1 MRALLTVVFILIGWM
16 PMANAKPMKK
26 AFIIEPG
33 LFTEDPVVVINGKPI
48 EAEGWSPLLF
58 DLEDAVK
65 DNKVA
70 ADLAATHAAWG
81 RASGIVLWTGMGA
94 AATYAAINAHDKFS
108 PAVFWGTFGGS
119 IIAALGLEKVSKI
132 YLYRTLRAYNA
143 GDAAT
148 PPSKEI
154 KVNLLPVQNGGAL
167 SFALEF

>member
-1 MRALLTVVFILIGWM
+1 MRAVLILVFILIGWL
-16 PMANAKPMKK
+16 PMANAKTMKK

-48 EAEGWSPLLF
+48 EGEGWSPLLF

-65 DNKVA
+65 DNQVA

-94 AATYAAINAHDKFS
+94 AATYALVTPRDQLSSGI
-108 PAVFWGTFGGS
+108 FWGTFGGS
-119 IIAALGLEKVSKI
+119 IIAALGLERISKV

-143 GDAAT
+143 GEVTA

-154 KVNLLPVQNGGAL
+154 KINLLPVRDGGAM